1 MDPAKAIL
9 KLKSNTFSRKQIEG
23 LGLTGNHIQELLKS
37 GHIVRVNRGVYQIAG
52 ENLSD
57 DEIFHAAS
65 IRIKGKSAV
74 CLLSALAYYNLTDAI
89 PKKTWLMVDEQ
100 THSSHKDIRVCRT
113 RNPNWKVGIVENKN
127 YSITSVERTLVDCL
141 VYKKIIGPN
150 VAISAIKSAIREKKT
165 TLSKVAKMS
174 QLLGVEHRIFQYI
187 ESLS

>member
-9 KLKSNTFSRKQIEG
+9 KLKGNTFSRKQIEG

-89 PKKTWLMVDEQ
+89 PKKPGLWLMSRHIPRIKISEFVGREIQ
-100 THSSHKDIRVCRT
+100 T
-113 RNPNWKVGIVENKN
+113 G
-127 YSITSVERTLVDCL
+127 
-141 VYKKIIGPN
+141 
-150 VAISAIKSAIREKKT
+150 KSA
-165 TLSKVAKMS
+165 
-174 QLLGVEHRIFQYI
+174 
-187 ESLS
+187 

>member
-1 MDPAKAIL
+1 MIPAKAIL
-9 KLKSNTFSRKQIEG
+9 KLKGNTFSRKQIEG

-37 GHIVRVNRGVYQIAG
+37 GHIVRLNRGVYQIAG

-65 IRIKGKSAV
+65 IRIKGQSAV
-74 CLLSALAYYNLTDAI
+74 CLLSALAYYNLTDVI
-89 PKKTWLMVDEQ
+89 PKKTWLVVDVQ

-113 RNPNWKVGIVENKN
+113 RNPNWKIGIDENKI
-127 YSITSVERTLVDCL
+127 YSITSIERTLVD
-141 VYKKIIGPN
+141 KKIVGTN
-150 VAISAIKSAIREKKT
+150 VAILAIKSAIREKKT